1 MLGNVHESFHCI
13 FLYISEDIS
22 YYVATEEKYYMYCIY
37 INVTLKLALIII
49 FAVISYIL
57 CGPLLKEKSN
67 WR

>member
-22 YYVATEEKYYMYCIY
+22 YYVGTEEKYMYCIY
-37 INVTLKLALIII
+37 INVTLKLVLIII

-57 CGPLLKEKSN
+57 CGPLLKEISSWK
-67 WR
+67 